1 MGRLFKLDAVSQI
14 AQIDSENES
23 EGSKMMWSDKVYWQ
37 VADTRRRG
45 PKDWSLQGRLSW
57 EKKTFIL
64 LSSFQRVR
72 VVQGMM
78 MNLITY
84 L

>member
-14 AQIDSENES
+14 AQIDSEDES
-23 EGSKMMWSDKVYWQ
+23 VDSKMMWSDKVYWQ

-64 LSSFQRVR
+64 LSSFRRVR
-72 VVQGMM
+72 IVQGTM